1 MAGKHG
7 LEKAVFLASLLF
19 FVVSL
24 SQSLNAYDFFV
35 YAKMLQTYGFGDLL
49 AKAFGAWS
57 GVSGG
62 LSRASLYVATSY
74 PFVFLFTKTL
84 GFSLERALGV
94 FSSLCVALS
103 AVFVFRILRF
113 YFDNKKSL
121 LGTVIYALMPW
132 VFFNGINA
140 TLSSLQLL
148 LTSAWL
154 YFLLSYE
161 RTKKPYGMY
170 LASAALTL
178 NIFTHLSSAPLLI
191 AHIAALWRSGAQKR
205 LVHAVTNSAILLPAL
220 ALIYYFT
227 FVAAAYRPETS
238 MNKFIF
244 SAGLLAW
251 ESLNS
256 MSLLVFIAFAASF
269 IALLKNYRKMSLFDL
284 VFLLSFAATIPSI
297 LIFHYVPIANFT
309 PLFVFI
315 PVMAM
320 KFFSAQKRWV
330 LLLAIALLIVKIF
343 PLYVDFHYYPHPH
356 KEYALWLNGLVGDG
370 VVLVGHECPAVKYYT
385 NLTVV
390 CRGENVSMDAF
401 GDRRIFVT
409 SQYFKN
415 ENQLELEYAAKTL
428 GIPLFGDIGETI
440 KRLDIIPDKE
450 VKEFAVFS
458 AETRKM
464 EDQYEFLYSV
474 YPNPILNIFAPT
486 DFPKERYILYEVK

>member
-1 MAGKHG
+1 MERNAP
-7 LEKAVFLASLLF
+7 AVLFVASFILF
-19 FVVSL
+19 SL
-24 SQSLNAYDFFV
+24 SVSKSVNVYDFFV
-35 YAKMLQTYGFGDLL
+35 YAKMIQTNGFGDILS
-49 AKAFGAWS
+49 KAFGVWS
-57 GVSGG
+57 GAEGG
-62 LSRASLYVATSY
+62 LSRASFYVALSY
-74 PFVFLFTKTL
+74 PFTRLFGGVFSDE
-84 GFSLERALGV
+84 FSLNL

-103 AVFVFRILRF
+103 AVFVFKTLGL
-113 YFDNKKSL
+113 YFKRREAV
-121 LGTVIYALMPW
+121 LGTAIYVLMPW

-161 RTKKPYGMY
+161 KSKKPWRMH

-191 AHIAALWRSGAQKR
+191 AHVAALWRSMARKR
-205 LVHAVTNSAILLPAL
+205 LAHAVANFAILLPAF

-227 FVAAAYRPETS
+227 FVAVAYRPETS
-238 MNKFIF
+238 MNKIVF
-244 SAGLLAW
+244 SAALLAW

-256 MSLLVFIAFAASF
+256 MSLLVFVAFVASF
-269 IALLKNYRKMSLFDL
+269 ITLLKNYRKMGVFNL
-284 VFLLSFAATIPSI
+284 VFLLSFVATVPSI
-297 LIFHYVPIANFT
+297 LVFHYVPIANFT
-309 PLFVFI
+309 PLFVFV
-315 PVMAM
+315 PALAM
-320 KFFSAQKRWV
+320 RFFSRQKRWV

-343 PLYVDFHYYPHPH
+343 PLYVNFHYYPHPH
-356 KEYALWLNGLVGDG
+356 KEYALWLDGFVGEG

-390 CRGENVSMDAF
+390 CRGENVSVDAF

-440 KRLDIIPDKE
+440 KRLDVIPNRE

-464 EDQYEFLYSV
+464 EDHYQFLYSV
-474 YPNPILNIFAPT
+474 YPNPFFSVFVNT
-486 DFPKERYILYEVK
+486 DFLKEKYILYEVE